1 MGRCGLEHLIRV
13 VNKSE
18 LSRVIV
24 RSFAAAPPPSA
35 AAKPAAPQQPIPER
49 VHGGLSV
56 IPPDAASSPRTKIVF
71 SQTSMAT
78 TTGTSRAP

>member
-1 MGRCGLEHLIRV
+1 MEYLIFV

-24 RSFAAAPPPSA
+24 RSFAAAPPPPA

-56 IPPDAASSPRTKIVF
+56 IPPGAVSSLRTKIVF
-71 SQTSMAT
+71 SQTFMAT
-78 TTGTSRAP
+78 TTGTLRVP